1 MQVAIENVNINFSQ
15 GQSPVARAFFEA
27 ILRMPDAPTQ
37 EPAATEPVVN
47 TSIVAMTPPNI
58 GEYWTGQGGIYA
70 GVARGRDS
78 EHDYHLIL
86 CTEAPAI
93 DMKWQAALDHAKTIT
108 ADGHTDF
115 SVPSRF
121 ESALLYANLQDKF
134 DADYW
139 YWTSTQYSESDAWGQ
154 HFYDGTQYYDSDTKF
169 CERRC
174 RFVRLI
180 QLSA

>member
-1 MQVAIENVNINFSQ
+1 MQVAIENVNINFNQ
-15 GQSPVARAFFEA
+15 GQSPVARAFIEA
-27 ILRMPDAPTQ
+27 ILRMPDAPTE
-37 EPAATEPVVN
+37 EPASTGPVAN
-47 TSIVAMTPPNI
+47 APIVTMTPPNI

-93 DMKWQAALDHAKTIT
+93 DMKWQVALDHAKTIT

-121 ESALLYANLQDKF
+121 ESALLYANLQDQF
-134 DADYW
+134 DTDYW
-139 YWTSTQYSESDAWGQ
+139 CWTSTQYSELSAWIQSFDYGGQ
-154 HFYDGTQYYDSDTKF
+154 GLNYKGY
-169 CERRC
+169 ERRC
-174 RFVRLI
+174 RFVRRLV
-180 QLSA
+180 L